1 MQSLQNPRQCSW
13 AASRCC
19 FNPCDAAIL
28 RRTRMFL
35 HNWKPVLC
43 SILFLTAPGLA
54 ADLTDQLA
62 YCSYV
67 MEQAQAQRDLLRT
80 PIAAAGM
87 TQPETGLPLQVVG
100 GASLGLSDLR
110 KASLT
115 MDAARKNCQLYRA
128 TTGAQQDIQYALPS
142 LEKDALRN
150 RFALIEQASNSL
162 DALMEKTS
170 KMVDAQNATRLML
183 FSLQTTKIKLDA
195 ERTDTQSKIAALYVP
210 PLSDKP
216 LKELVAEKQ
225 NSELNEQKALDKLS
239 RQSAWDVAL
248 SVGVHQQVNPVAQG
262 AQPYG
267 AVSVNYNLASRAINK
282 HLDRAVSA
290 YDEWKKVQEGD
301 VVRNQEVLRQQ
312 LVDSA
317 LVQENRLRTLLD
329 QSAQIDK
336 NLQQVGNPDTSA
348 AVDFHNQ
355 LTAAQLLL
363 QVETGDANFRLDR
376 LREYISK
383 NY

>member
-1 MQSLQNPRQCSW
+1 
-13 AASRCC
+13 
-19 FNPCDAAIL
+19 
-28 RRTRMFL
+28 
-35 HNWKPVLC
+35 
-43 SILFLTAPGLA
+43 
-54 ADLTDQLA
+54 
-62 YCSYV
+62 
-67 MEQAQAQRDLLRT
+67 
-80 PIAAAGM
+80 
-87 TQPETGLPLQVVG
+87 
-100 GASLGLSDLR
+100 
-110 KASLT
+110 
-115 MDAARKNCQLYRA
+115 
-128 TTGAQQDIQYALPS
+128 
-142 LEKDALRN
+142 
-150 RFALIEQASNSL
+150 
-162 DALMEKTS
+162 
-170 KMVDAQNATRLML
+170 ML

-195 ERTDTQSKIAALYVP
+195 DRTDTQSKIAALYVP

-282 HLDRAVSA
+282 HLDRAVIA

-301 VVRNQEVLRQQ
+301 VVRNEEVLRQQ
-312 LVDSA
+312 LVDSV

-348 AVDFHNQ
+348 ALDFHNQ